1 MEKNLKAD
9 LIDKVCKILQQQKKT
24 LKDDKIESLSVFRVV
39 TNKKLFPFDIDISDE
54 EISLVDDKN
63 TKFIKFVFNVNPFF
77 KFDNLEKLNFYKK
90 YFYIADSI
98 FDDLLLLFSKRKEPK
113 YYSLYDVTNQ
123 TDIMFENFL
132 STGEKGLAIFPTIE
146 EAEKNINKY
155 TAAYRVFG
163 LEIAVSI
170 RKLNEMFETLEE
182 IVFNPE
188 WARIVLEDL
197 SCKSKKKLN

>member
-98 FDDLLLLFSKRKEPK
+98 FDDLLLLFSKRKETK

>member
-1 MEKNLKAD
+1 MEKNLKLD
-9 LIDKVCKILQQQKKT
+9 LIDKVYKILQQQKKT

-39 TNKKLFPFDIDISDE
+39 TNRKLFPFDIDISDE
-54 EISLVDDKN
+54 EILLVDDKN
-63 TKFIKFVFNVNPFF
+63 TKFRKFVFNVNPFF
-77 KFDNLEKLNFYKK
+77 KFDNLEKLYFYKK

-98 FDDLLLLFSKRKEPK
+98 FDDILLLFSKRKETK

-123 TDIMFENFL
+123 TDVMFENFL
-132 STGEKGLAIFPTIE
+132 STGEKGLAIFTTIE

-188 WARIVLEDL
+188 
-197 SCKSKKKLN
+197 

>member
-1 MEKNLKAD
+1 MEKNLKLD
-9 LIDKVCKILQQQKKT
+9 LIDKVYKILQQQKKT

-39 TNKKLFPFDIDISDE
+39 TNRKLFPFDIDISDE
-54 EISLVDDKN
+54 EILLVDDKN
-63 TKFIKFVFNVNPFF
+63 TKFRKFVFNVNPFF
-77 KFDNLEKLNFYKK
+77 KFDNLEKLYFYKK

-98 FDDLLLLFSKRKEPK
+98 FDDILLLFSKRKETK

-123 TDIMFENFL
+123 TDVMFENFL
-132 STGEKGLAIFPTIE
+132 STGEKGLAIFTTIE

-188 WARIVLEDL
+188 WARIVMEDL
-197 SCKSKKKLN
+197 SCK

>member
-1 MEKNLKAD
+1 
-9 LIDKVCKILQQQKKT
+9 
-24 LKDDKIESLSVFRVV
+24 
-39 TNKKLFPFDIDISDE
+39 
-54 EISLVDDKN
+54 
-63 TKFIKFVFNVNPFF
+63 
-77 KFDNLEKLNFYKK
+77 
-90 YFYIADSI
+90 
-98 FDDLLLLFSKRKEPK
+98 LFSKRKETK

-188 WARIVLEDL
+188 
-197 SCKSKKKLN
+197 